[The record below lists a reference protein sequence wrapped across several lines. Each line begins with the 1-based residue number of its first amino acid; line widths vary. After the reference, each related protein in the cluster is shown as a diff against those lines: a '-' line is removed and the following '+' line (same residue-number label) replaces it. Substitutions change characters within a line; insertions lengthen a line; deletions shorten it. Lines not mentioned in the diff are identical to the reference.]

1 MKQSFMFNSQGN
13 FFFFQPGRIQKRV
26 TKGRFMSSSKE
37 RDNGHQQTEQEIGDS
52 PKFQGNLFPYIVL

>member
-26 TKGRFMSSSKE
+26 TKRRFMSSSKE

-52 PKFQGNLFPYIVL
+52 PKFQ